1 MTLTRLQTPLSS
13 AALLSGIFTGYSM
26 AKLTVRDL
34 NTHGKRVFVRVD
46 YNVPLEEKDGQM
58 VITDET
64 RIVET
69 LPTLRL
75 LIGQGGKLILA
86 AHLGRPKGKR
96 EPSMSLRPVAA
107 RLAQL
112 LGCNVNFVDDCIGEK
127 VQRVASEMQP
137 GTVVLLENVRF
148 YNEEEAND
156 PAFAEKLAQVAD
168 VYVNDA
174 FGAAHRAHASTEG
187 VPQIVAKRGG
197 KCAAGLLMER
207 ELKFLGDELENPA
220 HPFVVILGGA
230 KVSDKIKVI
239 DRLLEKA
246 DSILIGGAMA
256 YTFRLA
262 QGHKTGKSLVE
273 PDKGEIAKSALA
285 KAQARKVQFLL
296 PVDDVIANP
305 VKTDKL
311 DKKGKPVIEWQNPR
325 STSDLNCP
333 DDAAGLDVGPATVK
347 AYSDVIA
354 KAKTILWNGPMGLFE
369 DKRFAEGTNAVARG
383 VVEATQKNGA
393 KSIIGGGDSVKALNK
408 AKLGDKVTFMSTGG
422 GASLEFLEGVTLPG
436 VAALQDK

>member
-1 MTLTRLQTPLSS
+1 
-13 AALLSGIFTGYSM
+13 M
-26 AKLTVRDL
+26 AKLSVRDL
-34 NTHGKRVFVRVD
+34 DVRGKRVFLRVD

-58 VITDET
+58 VITDST

-69 LPTLRL
+69 LPTLKL
-75 LIGQGGKLILA
+75 LIEKGGKLVLT

-96 EPSMSLRPVAA
+96 EATMSLAPVAVK
-107 RLAQL
+107 LSEL
-112 LGCNVNFVDDCIGEK
+112 LGKPVKFVDDCIGEK
-127 VQRVASEMQP
+127 VESAVAAMKD
-137 GTVVLLENVRF
+137 GDVTLLENVRY

-156 PAFAEKLAQVAD
+156 AAFAEKLAKVAD

-187 VPQIVAKRGG
+187 VARVVAKRGG

-220 HPFVVILGGA
+220 RPFVVILGGA

-246 DSILIGGAMA
+246 DAILIGGAMA

-262 QGHKTGKSLVE
+262 QGFKTGKSLVE
-273 PDKGEIAKSALA
+273 ADKTDIAKSALA
-285 KAQARKVQFLL
+285 KTKAKNVKFLL
-296 PVDDVIANP
+296 PGDDVVANP

-311 DKKGKPVIEWQNPR
+311 DKKGKPIIEWQNPR
-325 STSDLNCP
+325 VSVDMNCP
-333 DDAAGLDVGPATVK
+333 DDAAGLDIGPATAK
-347 AYSDVIA
+347 AYAEVIA
-354 KAKTILWNGPMGLFE
+354 KAKTILWNGPMGIFE
-369 DKRFAEGTNAVARG
+369 DKRFAEGTNDVARAVA
-383 VVEATQKNGA
+383 EATQKHGA

-422 GASLEFLEGVTLPG
+422 GASLEFLEGAVLPG
-436 VAALQDK
+436 VAALSDK